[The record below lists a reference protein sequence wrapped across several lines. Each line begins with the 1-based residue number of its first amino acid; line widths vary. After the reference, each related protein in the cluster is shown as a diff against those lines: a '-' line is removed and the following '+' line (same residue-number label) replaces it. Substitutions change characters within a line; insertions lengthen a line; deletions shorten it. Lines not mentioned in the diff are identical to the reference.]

1 MKKYNSFI
9 ELTEAF
15 AGREGT
21 ALEYLAEDGN
31 IGSVSYK
38 ELAEKIKERAAFYA
52 TKGPGT
58 DYVYAKPE
66 PDAVVEIFAAVYAKR
81 CIIMNTGSRQKPSSK
96 PWIPAWSISFGIN
109 TICPY
114 CGPEAG
120 QAF

>member
-38 ELAEKIKERAAFYA
+38 ELAEKIRKRAAFYA

-81 CIIMNTGSRQKPSSK
+81 CIIM
-96 PWIPAWSISFGIN
+96 ACGI
-109 TICPY
+109 CKALHHH
-114 CGPEAG
+114 G
-120 QAF
+120 

>member
-21 ALEYLAEDGN
+21 ALEYLTEDGN

-38 ELAEKIKERAAFYA
+38 ELAEKIKGRAAFYA

-58 DYVYAKPE
+58 DYVYAKLISSSSMLLRRGATERCSSSHPA
-66 PDAVVEIFAAVYAKR
+66 PQAGAKL
-81 CIIMNTGSRQKPSSK
+81 
-96 PWIPAWSISFGIN
+96 
-109 TICPY
+109 
-114 CGPEAG
+114 
-120 QAF
+120 